1 MKTKQVVMVNVQGA
15 VVTNMKKTILLILAF
30 VAYTIIIKTCPAVT
44 AWDKSVIIFIQE
56 KLSKLPLYL
65 PLLPDCKL
73 YSLMIAIPL
82 IGGSIYFFRK
92 KEWLKAGFICSI
104 PLVTFLLNCIIKP
117 IIQRPRPP
125 FELQQVIHP
134 DSFSYVSSHSLVT
147 MALYGMIIYYFYK
160 NCSNNTIKYSVI
172 TISVLWILFVG
183 LSRIW
188 LGVHNPTDVIG
199 AYLLGFILLQIY
211 STIRV

>member
-1 MKTKQVVMVNVQGA
+1 
-15 VVTNMKKTILLILAF
+15 MKKTILLIIAF
-30 VAYTIIIKTCPAVT
+30 IIYTIIIKTCPT
-44 AWDKSVIIFIQE
+44 ITIWDQSVIMFIQA
-56 KLSKLPLYL
+56 KLSRLPLFI

-82 IGGSIYFFRK
+82 IAGAVYFIRK

-117 IIQRPRPP
+117 IMQRPRPP
-125 FELQQVIHP
+125 FELQQIIHP
-134 DSFSYVSSHSLVT
+134 ESFSYVSSHSLVT

-160 NCSNNTIKYSVI
+160 NCQNNAVKYFVI
-172 TISVLWILFVG
+172 IISVAWILFVG

-188 LGVHNPTDVIG
+188 LGVHYPTDVIG
-199 AYLLGFILLQIY
+199 AYLLGFILLTIY
-211 STIRV
+211 SKIRV

>member
-1 MKTKQVVMVNVQGA
+1 
-15 VVTNMKKTILLILAF
+15 MKKTTLLLITF
-30 VAYTIIIKTCPAVT
+30 IVYTIIIKTCPVIT
-44 AWDKSVIIFIQE
+44 LWDKSVIIAVQ
-56 KLSKLPLYL
+56 KALSGLPLYL

-82 IGGSIYFFRK
+82 IAGSVYFLK
-92 KEWLKAGFICSI
+92 KREWLKAGFICSI

-117 IIQRPRPP
+117 IMQRPRPP

-134 DSFSYVSSHSLVT
+134 HSFSYVSSHSLVT

-160 NCSNNTIKYSVI
+160 HCPNNTVKYSVI
-172 TISVLWILFVG
+172 SISVIWILFVG

-188 LGVHNPTDVIG
+188 LGVHYPTDVLG
-199 AYLLGFILLQIY
+199 AYILGFILLQIY
-211 STIRV
+211 SKIRV

>member
-1 MKTKQVVMVNVQGA
+1 
-15 VVTNMKKTILLILAF
+15 MKKLILLILTF
-30 VAYTIIIKTCPAVT
+30 IVYTIIIKTCSAIT
-44 AWDKSVIIFIQE
+44 IWDKSII
-56 KLSKLPLYL
+56 LSVQNALKDLPLYI

-82 IGGSIYFFRK
+82 IGGSAYFIKK

-104 PLVTFLLNCIIKP
+104 PLVTFLLNCIVKP
-117 IIQRPRPP
+117 IMQRPRPP
-125 FELQQVIHP
+125 FELQLSIHP
-134 DSFSYVSSHSLVT
+134 HSFSYVSSHSLVT
-147 MALYGMIIYYFYK
+147 MALYGMVIYYFSKYCK
-160 NCSNNTIKYSVI
+160 NKIVKNSVI

-183 LSRIW
+183 FSRIW
-188 LGVHNPTDVIG
+188 LGVHYPTDVIG

>member
-1 MKTKQVVMVNVQGA
+1 
-15 VVTNMKKTILLILAF
+15 MKKLILLILTF
-30 VAYTIIIKTCPAVT
+30 IVYTIIIKTCSAVT
-44 AWDKSVIIFIQE
+44 LWDKSMILFIQN
-56 KLSKLPLYL
+56 KLQKFPLYL

-82 IGGSIYFFRK
+82 IGGSAYFIKK

-104 PLVTFLLNCIIKP
+104 PLVTFLLNCIVKP
-117 IIQRPRPP
+117 IMQRPRPP
-125 FELQQVIHP
+125 FELQLSIHP
-134 DSFSYVSSHSLVT
+134 HSFSYVSSHSLVT
-147 MALYGMIIYYFYK
+147 MALYGMVIYYFSKYCK
-160 NCSNNTIKYSVI
+160 NKIVKNSVI

-183 LSRIW
+183 FSRIW
-188 LGVHNPTDVIG
+188 LGVHYPTDVIG

>member
-1 MKTKQVVMVNVQGA
+1 MYSKR
-15 VVTNMKKTILLILAF
+15 MKKTALLILIF
-30 VAYTIIIKTCPAVT
+30 IVYTIIIKTCSAVT
-44 AWDKSVIIFIQE
+44 IWDNSIILSVQNAL
-56 KLSKLPLYL
+56 KDLPLYI

-82 IGGSIYFFRK
+82 IGGSAYFIKK

-117 IIQRPRPP
+117 IMQRPRPP
-125 FELQQVIHP
+125 FELQLSIHP
-134 DSFSYVSSHSLVT
+134 NSFSYVSSHSLVT
-147 MALYGMIIYYFYK
+147 MALYGMVIYYFSKYCK
-160 NCSNNTIKYSVI
+160 NKILKYAVI

-188 LGVHNPTDVIG
+188 LGVHYPTDVIG

>member
-1 MKTKQVVMVNVQGA
+1 
-15 VVTNMKKTILLILAF
+15 MKKLILLILTF
-30 VAYTIIIKTCPAVT
+30 IVYTIIIKTCPAIT
-44 AWDKSVIIFIQE
+44 LWDKSMIIFIQN
-56 KLSKLPLYL
+56 KLQNFPLYL

-73 YSLMIAIPL
+73 YSLMIAMPL
-82 IGGSIYFFRK
+82 IGGSAYFIKK

-104 PLVTFLLNCIIKP
+104 PLVTFLLNCIVKTIM
-117 IIQRPRPP
+117 QRPRPP
-125 FELQQVIHP
+125 FELQLSIHP
-134 DSFSYVSSHSLVT
+134 HSFSYVSSHSLVT
-147 MALYGMIIYYFYK
+147 IALYGMVIYYFSKYCK
-160 NCSNNTIKYSVI
+160 NKILKYAVI

-188 LGVHNPTDVIG
+188 LGVHYPTDVIG

>member
-1 MKTKQVVMVNVQGA
+1 
-15 VVTNMKKTILLILAF
+15 MKKLILLILTF
-30 VAYTIIIKTCPAVT
+30 IVYTIIIKTCSAVT
-44 AWDKSVIIFIQE
+44 IWDKSII
-56 KLSKLPLYL
+56 LSVQNALKDLPLYI

-82 IGGSIYFFRK
+82 IGGSAYFIKK

-125 FELQQVIHP
+125 FELQLSIHP
-134 DSFSYVSSHSLVT
+134 HSFSYVSSHSLVT
-147 MALYGMIIYYFYK
+147 MALYGMVIYYFSKYCK
-160 NCSNNTIKYSVI
+160 NKILKYAVI

-188 LGVHNPTDVIG
+188 LGVHYPTDVIG

>member
-1 MKTKQVVMVNVQGA
+1 
-15 VVTNMKKTILLILAF
+15 MKKLILLILTF
-30 VAYTIIIKTCPAVT
+30 IVYTIIIKTCSAVT
-44 AWDKSVIIFIQE
+44 IWDKSII
-56 KLSKLPLYL
+56 LSVQNALKDLPLYI

-82 IGGSIYFFRK
+82 IGGSAYFIKK

-117 IIQRPRPP
+117 IMQRPRPP
-125 FELQQVIHP
+125 FELQLSIHP
-134 DSFSYVSSHSLVT
+134 HSFSYVSSHSLVT
-147 MALYGMIIYYFYK
+147 MALYGMVIYYFSKYCK
-160 NCSNNTIKYSVI
+160 NKILKYAVI

-188 LGVHNPTDVIG
+188 LGVHYPTDVIG

>member
-1 MKTKQVVMVNVQGA
+1 
-15 VVTNMKKTILLILAF
+15 MKKLILLILTF
-30 VAYTIIIKTCPAVT
+30 IVYTIIIKTCSAVT
-44 AWDKSVIIFIQE
+44 IWDKSII
-56 KLSKLPLYL
+56 LSVQNALKDLPLYI

-82 IGGSIYFFRK
+82 IGGSAYFIKK

-125 FELQQVIHP
+125 FELQLSIHP
-134 DSFSYVSSHSLVT
+134 HSFSYVSSHSLVT
-147 MALYGMIIYYFYK
+147 MALYGMVIYYFSKYCK
-160 NCSNNTIKYSVI
+160 NKILKYTVI

-188 LGVHNPTDVIG
+188 LGVHYPTDVIG

>member
-1 MKTKQVVMVNVQGA
+1 
-15 VVTNMKKTILLILAF
+15 MKKIILLITTF
-30 VAYTIIIKTCPAVT
+30 IIYTIIIKTCPQIT
-44 AWDKSVIIFIQE
+44 LWDKSLIIFIQN
-56 KLSKLPLYL
+56 KLQGLPLLL

-82 IGGSIYFFRK
+82 MAGSVYFLK
-92 KEWLKAGFICSI
+92 KREWLKAGFICSI

-117 IIQRPRPP
+117 IMQRPRPP

-134 DSFSYVSSHSLVT
+134 NSFSYVSSHSLVT
-147 MALYGMIIYYFYK
+147 MALYGMVIYYFYK
-160 NCSNNTIKYSVI
+160 YCTNNAVKYSVI
-172 TISVLWILFVG
+172 TLSVIWILFAG

-188 LGVHNPTDVIG
+188 LGVHYPTDVLG
-199 AYLLGFILLQIY
+199 AYILGFILLQVY

>member
-1 MKTKQVVMVNVQGA
+1 
-15 VVTNMKKTILLILAF
+15 MKKTALLILILIF
-30 VAYTIIIKTCPAVT
+30 IVYTIIIKTCSAVT
-44 AWDKSVIIFIQE
+44 IWDKSII
-56 KLSKLPLYL
+56 LSVQNALKDLPLYI

-82 IGGSIYFFRK
+82 IGGSAYFIKK

-125 FELQQVIHP
+125 FELQLSIHP
-134 DSFSYVSSHSLVT
+134 HSFSYVSSHSLVT
-147 MALYGMIIYYFYK
+147 MALYGMVIYYFSKYCK
-160 NCSNNTIKYSVI
+160 NKILKYAVI

-188 LGVHNPTDVIG
+188 LGVHYPTDVIG

>member
-1 MKTKQVVMVNVQGA
+1 MYSKR
-15 VVTNMKKTILLILAF
+15 MKKTALLILIF
-30 VAYTIIIKTCPAVT
+30 IVYTIIIKTCPAIT
-44 AWDKSVIIFIQE
+44 LWDKSMILFIQN
-56 KLSKLPLYL
+56 KLQKFPLYL

-82 IGGSIYFFRK
+82 IGGSAYFIKK

-104 PLVTFLLNCIIKP
+104 PLVTFLLNCIVKP
-117 IIQRPRPP
+117 IMQRPRPP
-125 FELQQVIHP
+125 FELQLSIHP
-134 DSFSYVSSHSLVT
+134 HSFSYVSSHSLVT
-147 MALYGMIIYYFYK
+147 MALYGMVIYYFSKYCK
-160 NCSNNTIKYSVI
+160 NKIVKNSVI

-183 LSRIW
+183 FSRIW
-188 LGVHNPTDVIG
+188 LGVHYPTDVIG